1 MVSAVIPAAGMSTRM
16 GQNKLLMS
24 FKGKSL
30 IAHAVDTLLA
40 SEVDEVVVVLGH
52 EAEKVM
58 EKLEGKQVKFVKNPN
73 YREGL
78 STSVRAGVT
87 AVSPMALAIMI
98 YLADQPLLET
108 RDVDRLIRAFAQARQ
123 LNKSI
128 VVPFFHG
135 QRGNPVILDTSY
147 RDAILDVVGDVGCKR
162 VIRRNPERVFV
173 VEMEADHVVRDVDR
187 IEEFEKLVASVNSEQ
202 K

>member
-98 YLADQPLLET
+98 YLADQPLLEA

-162 VIRRNPERVFV
+162 VIRRNPDRVFV

>member
-78 STSVRAGVT
+78 STSVRAGVS
-87 AVSPMALAIMI
+87 AVSPMAKAIMI
-98 YLADQPLLET
+98 YLADQPLLEA
-108 RDVDRLIRAFAQARQ
+108 RDVDRIIRAFAQARQ

-135 QRGNPVILDTSY
+135 QRGNPVILDPSY

-162 VIRRNPERVFV
+162 VIRRNPDRVFV

-187 IEEFEKLVASVNSEQ
+187 LEEFEKLVASVNSEQ